1 MHRSLFSQLLSRST
15 FQILSAS
22 FRIGNPFCWSLTL
35 MRSVAVLMW
44 RRFNYAT
51 FHLFVMMSRNVV
63 VKADVAGPSVGV
75 IGQAEGY
82 CSRIRINAARAT
94 ADGYS
99 GWPAHSKPTQN
110 VSAWLCVQ
118 SAWLCV
124 QSAWLCV
131 HVRAV
136 KRRSFV
142 DFRPFLLVSCFEM
155 LSVIFFFLSFS
166 FSLPHLP
173 GMLGKSLGCQA

>member
-1 MHRSLFSQLLSRST
+1 
-15 FQILSAS
+15 
-22 FRIGNPFCWSLTL
+22 
-35 MRSVAVLMW
+35 MRFVAVLTW
-44 RRFNYAT
+44 RRFNYVP
-51 FHLFVMMSRNVV
+51 FHLFVMMSRNMV
-63 VKADVAGPSVGV
+63 VKADVAGPSIGV

-142 DFRPFLLVSCFEM
+142 DFRPFLLVSCF
-155 LSVIFFFLSFS
+155 L
-166 FSLPHLP
+166 
-173 GMLGKSLGCQA
+173 

>member
-1 MHRSLFSQLLSRST
+1 MHRSLFSPYISNT
-15 FQILSAS
+15 FSILSYWKS
-22 FRIGNPFCWSLTL
+22 FFCWSLTL
-35 MRSVAVLMW
+35 MRSVAVLTW
-44 RRFNYAT
+44 RRFNYVP
-51 FHLFVMMSRNVV
+51 FHLFVMMSRNMV

-124 QSAWLCV
+124 

-155 LSVIFFFLSFS
+155 LSVIIFFNLFHFL
-166 FSLPHLP
+166 
-173 GMLGKSLGCQA
+173 

>member
-1 MHRSLFSQLLSRST
+1 MPPHVVTHIRCCDLYIHIHIYILYIYICIVLYSHSCCLALHFKY
-15 FQILSAS
+15 FQHPFVLEIL
-22 FRIGNPFCWSLTL
+22 FCWSLTL
-35 MRSVAVLMW
+35 MRSVAVLTW

-51 FHLFVMMSRNVV
+51 FHLFVMMSRNMV

-124 QSAWLCV
+124 QSACKVRPKCV
-131 HVRAV
+131 VVRACTCRE
-136 KRRSFV
+136 KTFV
-142 DFRPFLLVSCFEM
+142 C
-155 LSVIFFFLSFS
+155 
-166 FSLPHLP
+166 
-173 GMLGKSLGCQA
+173 